1 MRVFLIALLQVG
13 RDGVVD
19 EGLDASL
26 LKVLLQAVAFFAKD
40 GEEVICVVFGGYM
53 AGKTY
58 EWVVYTFI
66 IEFGN
71 CCSMVIVVIQV
82 GEFDGE
88 HGCLYLIDAAV
99 VSAVS
104 EYVFFFR
111 SIVAQ
116 GAYYSSQFIVVGG
129 DAASIAQCTK
139 VLSWIEA
146 VSGGMAERAGF
157 SEFTID
163 N

>member
-1 MRVFLIALLQVG
+1 
-13 RDGVVD
+13 
-19 EGLDASL
+19 
-26 LKVLLQAVAFFAKD
+26 
-40 GEEVICVVFGGYM
+40 
-53 AGKTY
+53 
-58 EWVVYTFI
+58 
-66 IEFGN
+66 
-71 CCSMVIVVIQV
+71 MVIVVIQV
-82 GEFDGE
+82 GEFGCE
-88 HGCLYLIDAAV
+88 YGCLYLIDAAV

-104 EYVFFFR
+104 EYVFFFL

-116 GAYYSSQFIVVGG
+116 GAYCSSQFIVVGG

-146 VSGGMAERAGF
+146 VSGGMAERTSL